1 MPGHQRPRSAWARRA
16 GAARRRRA
24 LAVPVVAGCALAV
37 LWAPSGAAQA
47 QGRVAATVST
57 SSPIKHVVVIYQ
69 ENHSFDEV
77 LGALCVQDTRCDGSL
92 TATLLNGT
100 KHPLAKSPD
109 VVPTVNHDTLS
120 ETTAINGGAMNGW
133 EKISG
138 CAASKGYGCLTYYD
152 PTQIPN
158 LAALTR
164 AYAVSD
170 RTFQMDRVPSFGAH
184 VELVAATL
192 DGFTGVAPIA
202 KSGFT
207 AKAGWGCDSN
217 KFAQWKDPAKPSAPV
232 ISVPACVPDYTDPLP
247 LITTDRS
254 IANGGAITSTP
265 VPQVPTLLDGL
276 DAAGLSWRLYTASAK
291 STVRAYT
298 WSICPM
304 FAHCLY
310 TAQSSNMV
318 APTQILADA
327 KAGNLPSFS
336 VLLPEGASGSTS
348 QHNGDSMLVG
358 DNWIGQAMNA
368 IMTGPD
374 WSSTA
379 VFITYDDCGCFYDHV
394 PPPTGLG
401 VRNPVVIVSP
411 YVRAHFTDSTV
422 ATTAS
427 LLAFT
432 EHTFGLTPLGAPDA
446 TAYDYAGSFDYTQT
460 PLPGIRLRQAPVPAS
475 SLTYMAEHPVDPDD
489 PT

>member
-1 MPGHQRPRSAWARRA
+1 V
-16 GAARRRRA
+16 
-24 LAVPVVAGCALAV
+24 VPVVAGCALAV

-47 QGRVAATVST
+47 QVRVDATTST
-57 SSPIKHVVVIYQ
+57 SSPIKHIVVIYQ

-77 LGALCVQDTRCDGSL
+77 LGALCVQDQRCDGSL

-100 KHPLAKSPD
+100 QHPLTKSPD

-138 CAASKGYGCLTYYD
+138 CGASTKYACLTYYD
-152 PTQIPN
+152 PTQIPS

-170 RTFQMDRVPSFGAH
+170 ETFQMGRVPSFGAH
-184 VELVAATL
+184 IELIATTL
-192 DGFTGVAPIA
+192 DGFTGVAPAA
-202 KSGFT
+202 KAGFT
-207 AKAGWGCDSN
+207 AKQGWGCDSN
-217 KFAQWKDPAKPSAPV
+217 KFAQWKDPTKPSAP
-232 ISVPACVPDYTDPLP
+232 IITVPACVPDYTDPLP
-247 LITTDRS
+247 LITSDRS
-254 IANGGAITSTP
+254 KANGGAITSTP
-265 VPQVPTLLDGL
+265 VAQVPTLLDGL
-276 DAAGLSWRLYTASAK
+276 DAAGLSWRLYTSSAK
-291 STVRAYT
+291 SQVRAYT

-318 APTQILADA
+318 APTQILTDA
-327 KAGNLPSFS
+327 TAGTLPSFS
-336 VLLPEGASGSTS
+336 VLLPQGASGSTS

-358 DNWIGQAMNA
+358 DNWIGTAVNA
-368 IMTGPD
+368 IMSGPD

-394 PPPTGLG
+394 PPPAGLG